1 MGQAVADLPNPLD
14 APPPAN
20 VSGTDDLLAQ
30 LAGDEID
37 RLLAEADV
45 ERTPPVPAAA
55 APPPAPPQATPA
67 STPAPPSNQSIAQAA
82 TPSPPAPTGDELD
95 QLLSTLNPE
104 PTSGPA
110 RPKTL
115 TEQVPDVLA
124 ELAVTSP
131 VSLGQGTAVAPQAP
145 AGAAPALAPPA
156 AAPAGD
162 ESLDAVMSPAER
174 EALSL
179 SNLEAATA
187 AAEQQDAS
195 AAAAVAAAAEKSAV
209 QAAGSAPARV
219 NLGIRLLEMLNA
231 PLSFI
236 PDAARDP
243 IGKAAIVTIVNSLAV
258 LIYVLFVRH

>member
-1 MGQAVADLPNPLD
+1 MGQAVAEPNPLD
-14 APPPAN
+14 APPPASL
-20 VSGTDDLLAQ
+20 SGTDDLLAQ

-45 ERTPPVPAAA
+45 ERTPSAPVAA
-55 APPPAPPQATPA
+55 APTPAPPQAIPA
-67 STPAPPSNQSIAQAA
+67 STAAPPSTQSTAQ
-82 TPSPPAPTGDELD
+82 PLPLAPVATGDELD

-104 PTSGPA
+104 SASGPA
-110 RPKTL
+110 RTKTL

-131 VSLGQGTAVAPQAP
+131 VSLGQGAAAPQTPAP
-145 AGAAPALAPPA
+145 NVAPA
-156 AAPAGD
+156 AATAPG
-162 ESLDAVMSPAER
+162 EPLDAVMSPAER

-195 AAAAVAAAAEKSAV
+195 AAAAAAAAAAAEKSAV

-219 NLGIRLLEMLNA
+219 NPVIRLLEMLNA